1 MHCGNETEIQPHFLA
16 CVMAN
21 DLPRIKPYDEALNNR
36 VRVINYE
43 KIFVDNPTNQFEVQK
58 DDNIKNEMKNE
69 AFQRVF
75 LMLFIKTYLE
85 FKQNGSVDFD
95 PPAVLAAKENW
106 IGNAED
112 ISFVGRFL

>member
-1 MHCGNETEIQPHFLA
+1 
-16 CVMAN
+16 MAD

-58 DDNIKNEMKNE
+58 DDNIKNEMKDE

-75 LMLFIKTYLE
+75 LMLFITTYLE
-85 FKQNGSVDFD
+85 FKQNGSVTLILL
-95 PPAVLAAKENW
+95 PYMLLKK
-106 IGNAED
+106 IGLGLQI
-112 ISFVGRFL
+112 ISALLDNFCLILRSQIRKKIL